1 MNIVKKDSDR
11 YFVFNGKN
19 SLDFGIHIYSPQI
32 LNTPKKKRE
41 IIEVSGRNGD
51 IIIEDGSYEN
61 VAITFKDCFIIENF
75 ADNFKAL
82 KSFLCSQK
90 EYNRLEISWLP
101 DEYRMA
107 MFDGDIAP
115 VIKEFDGFGKFDLVF
130 NCKPQRFLKSGEIP
144 VEVPCSP
151 AVSPASAR
159 RYWRLSSFTEDEQ
172 TFITTN
178 LQSIGYTT
186 AEINAMQFSIMDFDS
201 DVVNAITEEY
211 VEHGVDIRK
220 NSEFKGAD
228 TDRFFAFFND
238 IVDADAIGWAMYT
251 DPKTALQ
258 NSDFMWC
265 NKVITKKAFG
275 QECWWGDVM
284 YAQDECY
291 QFGTVVNP
299 TRFNAMPKFRIQLPS
314 NMSGLAGATVYM
326 VGVGQDGIA
335 LKWTSD
341 MEVYTNCI
349 LTLDTEL
356 MDAYILP
363 DDNVR
368 GQHLG
373 GKFVS
378 FNSAVKFYGNR
389 IVLKPGENT
398 IRLDPM
404 IAGCEIVPRWWTI

>member
-1 MNIVKKDSDR
+1 MINDQSL
-11 YFVFNGKN
+11 YFVFNGKK
-19 SLDFGIHIYSPQI
+19 SSDFNVWCSGDGLYRLPDRDVEYIAVP
-32 LNTPKKKRE
+32 
-41 IIEVSGRNGD
+41 GRNGD
-51 IIIEDGSYEN
+51 LAVDNGRWKN
-61 VAITFKDCFIIENF
+61 VSVTYSCFIPKNF
-75 ADNFKAL
+75 RECYAYLVSWLA
-82 KSFLCSQK
+82 SQK
-90 EYNRLEISWLP
+90 GYGRLEDARHPEFYWLA
-101 DEYRMA
+101 RMDA
-107 MFDGDIAP
+107 DVDPKMVVADDSGTFT
-115 VIKEFDGFGKFDLVF
+115 LTF

-144 VEVPCSP
+144 VEIPCSP

-159 RYWRLSSFTEDEQ
+159 RYWRLSSFEEDEQ
-172 TFITTN
+172 TFITTK

-186 AEINAMQFSIMDFDS
+186 TEINAMQFSIMDFDS
-201 DVVNAITEEY
+201 DVVNAITEDY

-228 TDRFFAFFND
+228 TDRFFAFFTN
-238 IVDADAIGWAMYT
+238 IVDAETIGWTMYT

-258 NSDFMWC
+258 NSDFLWC
-265 NKVITKKAFG
+265 NQVITKKAFG

-314 NMSGLAGATVYM
+314 NMNGLAGATVYM

>member
-1 MNIVKKDSDR
+1 
-11 YFVFNGKN
+11 
-19 SLDFGIHIYSPQI
+19 
-32 LNTPKKKRE
+32 
-41 IIEVSGRNGD
+41 
-51 IIIEDGSYEN
+51 
-61 VAITFKDCFIIENF
+61 
-75 ADNFKAL
+75 
-82 KSFLCSQK
+82 
-90 EYNRLEISWLP
+90 
-101 DEYRMA
+101 
-107 MFDGDIAP
+107 
-115 VIKEFDGFGKFDLVF
+115 
-130 NCKPQRFLKSGEIP
+130 
-144 VEVPCSP
+144 
-151 AVSPASAR
+151 
-159 RYWRLSSFTEDEQ
+159 
-172 TFITTN
+172 
-178 LQSIGYTT
+178 
-186 AEINAMQFSIMDFDS
+186 
-201 DVVNAITEEY
+201 
-211 VEHGVDIRK
+211 
-220 NSEFKGAD
+220 
-228 TDRFFAFFND
+228 
-238 IVDADAIGWAMYT
+238 
-251 DPKTALQ
+251 
-258 NSDFMWC
+258 
-265 NKVITKKAFG
+265 
-275 QECWWGDVM
+275 M

-335 LKWTSD
+335 LKWTSG

-404 IAGCEIVPRWWTI
+404 IAGCEIIPRWWTI